1 MKVKEKSEL
10 NKNFTKLT
18 QKRGISLIVLIVT
31 IIVIII
37 LAAAVILTVGKNN
50 PVESAR
56 EATFKEDL
64 RSFQD
69 DLALSISKD
78 YTAKAGQRDNKFNAD
93 KYTTGGEADS
103 VYTYIPSFTKK
114 YEGKFAIVNDELKYV
129 GEEEKEIVWSKDLG
143 VKKYF
148 VMPESWKATIADA
161 TEEGVP
167 IPKGFKYVTGTK
179 ETGTVIEDSIGNQF
193 VWIPATETNYVKDPS
208 FPGATPTGDDTL
220 LPKDITDEAAD
231 VKKYGGFYIGRYEA
245 GIPTGDT
252 SPSNTTG
259 IPVSKQGATVWTNI
273 TYDNAKASAESM
285 ISNEYVQTGLL
296 TGKAWDRTCH
306 WIEDYIT
313 TLNAN
318 SSLTKSQYYGNYYNS
333 TFKYIN
339 SSKEEV
345 EKLVNSRV
353 KIPAGSTE
361 YTKTKNIYDLAG
373 NVYEWT
379 AEACSTDRLIRGG
392 YYYGRGGEN
401 PVSYRNDDPP
411 SNINAGIGFRSRL
424 YIK

>member
-1 MKVKEKSEL
+1 MKIKKKSEL
-10 NKNFTKLT
+10 NENFTKLT
-18 QKRGISLIVLIVT
+18 QKKGISLIVLIVT

-56 EATFKEDL
+56 EATFKEDVQTF
-64 RSFQD
+64 RD

-78 YTAKAGQRDNKFNAD
+78 YTAKAGQRDNKFSAD
-93 KYTTGGEADS
+93 KYTKNGDDDS

-129 GEEEKEIVWSKDLG
+129 GEEEKEITWSKDLG
-143 VKKYF
+143 VE
-148 VMPESWKATIADA
+148 VSVIAKV
-161 TEEGVP
+161 TEDGVP
-167 IPKGFKYVTGTK
+167 IPRGFEYVTGTK

-193 VWIPATETNYVKDPS
+193 VWIPVTEGDYKKDFSFKSSYGATADNTSDDPS
-208 FPGATPTGDDTL
+208 
-220 LPKDITDEAAD
+220 LPNGIKDETAD

-252 SPSNTTG
+252 SPINKTG
-259 IPVSKQGATVWTNI
+259 KPVSKQGAKVWTNI
-273 TYDNAKASAESM
+273 NYDNAKASAELM
-285 ISNEYVQTGLL
+285 ISNDYVQTGLL
-296 TGKAWDRTCH
+296 TGKAWDTTCH
-306 WIEDYIT
+306 WIEDYIK

-318 SSLTKSQYYGNYYNS
+318 SSLTNSTYYGNYYNS

-339 SSKEEV
+339 SSNEEV
-345 EKLVNSRV
+345 EKLVSKSV

-373 NVYEWT
+373 NVWEWT
-379 AEACSTDRLIRGG
+379 AEASSPNRIYRGG
-392 YYYGRGGEN
+392 DYYDVGDGG
-401 PVSYRNDDPP
+401 PVSRRIIYGP
-411 SNINAGIGFRSRL
+411 SYTEDYIGFRSRL